1 MKNRKIDSR
10 LEGKWRVVRK
20 FIAGD
25 AAGKS
30 LTLYED
36 YFVEFA
42 DGDSL
47 IETHGAEA
55 MTTSYRFDPGS
66 DTIDVQPTNRSQPS
80 PISGAGGAIF
90 RIVPLNDREIYL
102 RKPHSVE
109 TDGDFETILLEKM
122 LVL

>member
-1 MKNRKIDSR
+1 MGNRKTGSR
-10 LEGKWRVVRK
+10 PDGKWRVVRK

-42 DGDSL
+42 ADGTL
-47 IETHGAEA
+47 IETHGAEV
-55 MTTSYRFDPGS
+55 TTTTYHFDPGS
-66 DTIDVQPTNRSQPS
+66 GTIEVQPTTRSQPS
-80 PISGAGGAIF
+80 PISGVGSTIF
-90 RIVPLNDREIYL
+90 RVVHLNDREMYL

-109 TDGDFETILLEKM
+109 VGGEFETILLEH
-122 LVL
+122 L

>member
-1 MKNRKIDSR
+1 MENREKETR
-10 LEGKWRVVRK
+10 LDGKWRVVRK

-42 DGDSL
+42 DGDTL
-47 IETHGAEA
+47 IETHGDEV
-55 MTTSYRFDPGS
+55 TTTTYRFDPVAG
-66 DTIDVQPTNRSQPS
+66 TIDIQPTTHSQPS
-80 PISGAGGAIF
+80 PISGADGAIF
-90 RIVPLNDREIYL
+90 RVVPLNDREMYL

-109 TDGDFETILLEKM
+109 AGGEFETILLEK
-122 LVL
+122 V

>member
-1 MKNRKIDSR
+1 MENREIEIR
-10 LEGKWRVVRK
+10 LAGKWRVVRK

-42 DGDSL
+42 AGDTL
-47 IETHGAEA
+47 IETHGAEVT
-55 MTTSYRFDPGS
+55 TTSYHFDSGAS
-66 DTIDVQPTNRSQPS
+66 TINIQPTSRTQPS
-80 PISGAGGAIF
+80 PISGADDTIL
-90 RIVPLNDREIYL
+90 RIVPLNDREMYL

-109 TDGDFETILLEKM
+109 AGGEFEMILLET
-122 LVL
+122 V

>member
-1 MKNRKIDSR
+1 MEHQKKESR
-10 LEGKWRVVRK
+10 LDGKWRVVRK

-42 DGDSL
+42 VGDTL
-47 IETHGAEA
+47 TETHGDEVT
-55 MTTSYRFDPGS
+55 TTSYRFDPGS
-66 DTIDVQPTNRSQPS
+66 GTIEVQPATRSQPS
-80 PISGAGGAIF
+80 PISGAGSAIF
-90 RIVPLNDREIYL
+90 RVVPLNDREMYL

-109 TDGDFETILLEKM
+109 AGGEFETILLERE
-122 LVL
+122 